1 MKQVN
6 LFYFYF
12 TRHCVYIKIHKKME
26 KKMKKKKK
34 FQRGGFFLG
43 LSMLSNLLKGGG
55 VVKRKRRRRKNTKNK
70 CKKMSFIE

>member
-26 KKMKKKKK
+26 KKNK
-34 FQRGGFFLG
+34 QRGGFFLG

-55 VVKRKRRRRKNTKNK
+55 VVKKRKRRRKNIKN
-70 CKKMSFIE
+70 CKKMRFIE